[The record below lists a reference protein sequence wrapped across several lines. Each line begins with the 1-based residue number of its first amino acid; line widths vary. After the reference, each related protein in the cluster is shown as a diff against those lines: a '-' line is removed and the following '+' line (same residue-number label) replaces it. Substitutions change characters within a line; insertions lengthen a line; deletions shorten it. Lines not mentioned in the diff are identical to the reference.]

1 MERYVRRVRWL
12 LTGSRRLFGSVVHE
26 RAIFLLDTS
35 GSMVEHMVELK
46 RELKHLIWDQLHK
59 HQIRFDFVRFSDEA
73 GAWLPAPIA
82 PTEDACHKA
91 VEWIE
96 ALDAFGNTN
105 TLEALRSA
113 FALAAAGE
121 AGGAG
126 DEVSAIVNSVREL
139 AGGVAG
145 AVVGYR
151 GKKLR
156 LPVESQD
163 IDTGKLQRGVGI
175 YLLTDGNESFNS
187 FGSLIKDGNVAF
199 N

>member
-82 PTEDACHKA
+82 AMEDACHKA

-126 DEVSAIVNSVREL
+126 DEVAAVVESVREL
-139 AGGVAG
+139 TEGVAG

-151 GKKLR
+151 GKKVK

-175 YLLTDGNESFNS
+175 YLLTDGNNH
-187 FGSLIKDGNVAF
+187 LIF
-199 N
+199 LTQ